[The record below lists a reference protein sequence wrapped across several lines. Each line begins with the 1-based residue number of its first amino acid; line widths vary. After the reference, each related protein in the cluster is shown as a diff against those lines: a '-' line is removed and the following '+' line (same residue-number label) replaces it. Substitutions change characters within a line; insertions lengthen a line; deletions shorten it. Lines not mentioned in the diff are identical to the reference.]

1 MNTIETKM
9 NKKKPM
15 SFLVLN
21 WKIYKKKTLKI
32 LKKKWFKKPKLCNYF
47 RVRII
52 EQIVNFI
59 KLNYQIYPK
68 NFFLFLFLNGSPV
81 SFSQYFQDSQ
91 SHESRIKK
99 NVKIILK
106 IWEENYR
113 MQRIHKE
120 AEIFKTSFVL
130 KNTSN
135 NFNSIFFIIYI
146 LSKKLGPIEANIFN
160 LISENHFLLDKPD
173 VGINLNM
180 CKKLNCC
187 LNFLAFGKKYQIL
200 RFLAY
205 FSNGFYG
212 EPDENLIKIIY
223 CNKFLQLL
231 SNLFW
236 LNKFN
241 KEFFIKAID
250 VKPTIIKQ
258 SVLMD
263 RVLKRCGSCSG
274 MFRSAFSNCVLCGK
288 KFLL

>member
-1 MNTIETKM
+1 MNE
-9 NKKKPM
+9 KKPI

-21 WKIYKKKTLKI
+21 WKIYKKKNFKFLKR
-32 LKKKWFKKPKLCNYF
+32 KVFKKSRSCKYF

-81 SFSQYFQDSQ
+81 SFSPYFQDSQ

-113 MQRIHKE
+113 IQRIHKE
-120 AEIFKTSFVL
+120 VEKFKTSFVL

-135 NFNSIFFIIYI
+135 DFNSIFFIIYI

-160 LISENHFLLDKPD
+160 LVSENHFLLDKPD

-187 LNFLAFGKKYQIL
+187 LSFLTFGKISQTLK
-200 RFLAY
+200 FLAY

-223 CNKFLQLL
+223 CNKLLQLL
-231 SNLFW
+231 LSGFW

-250 VKPTIIKQ
+250 VKPTIIQQ
-258 SVLMD
+258 SILID
-263 RVLKRCGSCSG
+263 GNLKRCGSCKG
-274 MFRSAFSNCVLCGK
+274 LFRIVFSNCVLCGK

>member
-1 MNTIETKM
+1 MF
-9 NKKKPM
+9 KKKPI

-32 LKKKWFKKPKLCNYF
+32 LKKKGYKKTRLCNYF

-52 EQIVNFI
+52 EQIANFI

-81 SFSQYFQDSQ
+81 SFSPYFQDSQ
-91 SHESRIKK
+91 LHESKIKK

-113 MQRIHKE
+113 IQRVYKE
-120 AEIFKTSFVL
+120 VEKFKTSFVL
-130 KNTSN
+130 KNTSKD
-135 NFNSIFFIIYI
+135 FNSIFFIIYI

-187 LNFLAFGKKYQIL
+187 LNFLTFGKKSQTL
-200 RFLAY
+200 KFLAY

-212 EPDENLIKIIY
+212 QPDESLIKIIY

-231 SNLFW
+231 LSLFW
-236 LNKFN
+236 LNRFN

-250 VKPTIIKQ
+250 IKPTIIKQ
-258 SVLMD
+258 SILMNGD
-263 RVLKRCGSCSG
+263 LKRCGSCKG
-274 MFRSAFSNCVLCGK
+274 LFRSVFSNCVLCGK